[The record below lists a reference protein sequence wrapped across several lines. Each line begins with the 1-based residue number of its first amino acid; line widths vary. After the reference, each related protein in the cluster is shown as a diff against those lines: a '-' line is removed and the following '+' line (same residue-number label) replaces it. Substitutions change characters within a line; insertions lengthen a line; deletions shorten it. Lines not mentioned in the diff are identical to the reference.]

1 MKASICIALILLLS
15 ACPRQDTNP
24 VGEGARSLESLEIP
38 PGSLTEIEALMFAR
52 GVDEYGYTALMYEAM
67 ENNTYNVQALLDAGA
82 NVNARTKSGWTAL
95 MYAARG
101 GYTKTVR
108 ALLATGGVDVNARDD
123 NGYTA
128 LYYAN
133 RERHTQIIA
142 LLKKAGATE

>member
-1 MKASICIALILLLS
+1 MKVPICIALVLLLS

-24 VGEGARSLESLEIP
+24 VGSTPRSP
-38 PGSLTEIEALMFAR
+38 DGFTEVEALMFAR

-101 GYTKTVR
+101 GHTGTVKK
-108 ALLATGGVDVNARDD
+108 LLATGGVDVNAR
-123 NGYTA
+123 NNKGYTA
-128 LYYAN
+128 LYYAT

-142 LLKKAGATE
+142 LLKDASTTK